1 MKKELYAKTRILIT
15 RGLLVAAVSLCS
27 STGTTAQKLSRPNII
42 FIMTDDHGW
51 QATSAYT
58 DSLIRTPHIDRLAAE
73 GALMNHAYVTNA
85 LCGPSRAVILTGKY
99 SHLNG
104 FKGNREQF
112 DGSQQTLPKIL
123 KNNGYR
129 TAIVGKWHLN
139 TDPTGFDYWN
149 ILPGQGNYYNPGFIK
164 MGKDT
169 VYNGYVTDITTDLA
183 LDWLDANKTAPFFLM
198 VHQKAPHRNQ
208 MPPLENLD
216 LFNDRTFTFPATF
229 FDDYKDRSALQR
241 QGNRMAGDLEVDH
254 DNKMRCDT
262 CTTRDGVKWARRKYL
277 HEVGRLTPAQKQ
289 AWHKAYQQEYDA
301 FATIKTKEELFRWQ
315 YQRYMEDYLRCVR
328 SVDDNV
334 GRLLNYLDANALAK
348 NTIVIYTSDQGVF
361 LGEHGLFDKRFMY
374 GEAFRTPMLIR
385 YPAAIAPR
393 QRKDQMFMNL
403 DVAPTLLDFAGV
415 TIPQDMQGASMKPLL
430 TGATVKHWR
439 DKMYYHYY
447 DTGFG
452 TTAHYGM
459 QTARYKLI
467 HFYDPVD
474 AWELYDLQEDS
485 REMKNLYSDPAYAR
499 VVADL
504 KKQLK
509 ALQVQYKEEAPVAG
523 RQPAKK
529 RGVKAAGAKK
539 RQAAK
544 G

>member
-1 MKKELYAKTRILIT
+1 MKRAAS
-15 RGLLVAAVSLCS
+15 LLAVAAILCS
-27 STGTTAQKLSRPNII
+27 TTDTAAQKVSKPNII

-58 DSLIRTPHIDRLAAE
+58 DSLIRTPHIDRLATE
-73 GALMNHAYVTNA
+73 GALMKQAYVTNA

-123 KNNGYR
+123 KKEGYQ

-139 TDPTGFDYWN
+139 SNPTGFDYWN

-183 LDWLDANKTAPFFLM
+183 LDWLKDHQQAPFFLM

-216 LFNDRTFTFPATF
+216 LFNDRTFTFPETF
-229 FDDYKDRSALQR
+229 FDDYKGRPALQR
-241 QGNRMAGDLEVDH
+241 QLNKMAGDLEVDH
-254 DNKMRCDT
+254 DSKMRCDT
-262 CTTRDGVKWARRKYL
+262 CTTRDGIKWARRKYL
-277 HEVGRLTPAQKQ
+277 HEAGRLTPAQQ
-289 AWHKAYQQEYDA
+289 ETWHKAYQHEYEA
-301 FATIKTKEELFRWQ
+301 FSRIKTKEELRRWQ
-315 YQRYMEDYLRCVR
+315 YQRYMEDYLRCVK

-334 GRLLNYLDANALAK
+334 GRLLQYLDENGLAE

-385 YPAAIAPR
+385 YPKGIAPG
-393 QRKDQMFMNL
+393 QRKDQMVMNL

-415 TIPQDMQGASMKPLL
+415 AIPHDMQGASMKPLL
-430 TGATVKHWR
+430 AGTNVKNWR

-447 DTGFG
+447 DKGFG
-452 TTAHYGM
+452 TTAHYGI

-467 HFYDPVD
+467 RFYDPVD
-474 AWELYDLQEDS
+474 AWELYDLEKDP
-485 REMKNLYSDPAYAR
+485 REMKNLYNNPQYAKT
-499 VVADL
+499 VEEL
-504 KKQLK
+504 KRELR
-509 ALQVQYKEEAPVAG
+509 ALQVKYKEEEPIAG
-523 RQPAKK
+523 TQMPAKGSK
-529 RGVKAAGAKK
+529 KPGAK
-539 RQAAK
+539 AK
-544 G
+544 KPRAVKKQG